1 MTVWILWP
9 VFTAIDEGIEVEA
22 STSSTEDTGVS
33 DDVIKENAT
42 QEDEI
47 EVSEQAESS
56 KHFNTFVTTV
66 RIASYKIVLFSI
78 IIFIAFFYKVSL
90 QDPCLVYNESFPFL
104 LKSYVSLYRKFA
116 S

>member
-1 MTVWILWP
+1 
-9 VFTAIDEGIEVEA
+9 
-22 STSSTEDTGVS
+22 
-33 DDVIKENAT
+33 VIKENAT

-47 EVSEQAESS
+47 EVRHEQAESS

-66 RIASYKIVLFSI
+66 RIASYIIVLFSI
-78 IIFIAFFYKVSL
+78 IIFITFYKVSL